1 MLTVISLIIIGLCLI
16 IILAVII
23 KKFPALAILDIE
35 NLPGEKEA
43 KFKDQIIK
51 ARVERDLAR
60 WSGAIAKVWLSITK
74 RLDGFLHSAQKQLR
88 KIRLNYKAS
97 VRIPWPEKKKRLQ
110 ELFAAVSDL
119 SRKGKHDEAEEKLL
133 EIISLDNKNVRAFF
147 ELGNLYGEEKK
158 YPEARQTYEYVLKLA
173 RQFRNDEA
181 IMGELTLPEIHFS
194 LAGVLEAVGELE
206 TACENLREALDLEP
220 NNPRY
225 LDLIL
230 DLSIMKKD
238 KEEASRYFEKLA
250 AVNPE
255 NQKLADWKEKID
267 SLQ

>member
-1 MLTVISLIIIGLCLI
+1 M
-16 IILAVII
+16 
-23 KKFPALAILDIE
+23 
-35 NLPGEKEA
+35 
-43 KFKDQIIK
+43 
-51 ARVERDLAR
+51 
-60 WSGAIAKVWLSITK
+60 
-74 RLDGFLHSAQKQLR
+74 
-88 KIRLNYKAS
+88 
-97 VRIPWPEKKKRLQ
+97 
-110 ELFAAVSDL
+110 
-119 SRKGKHDEAEEKLL
+119 
-133 EIISLDNKNVRAFF
+133 
-147 ELGNLYGEEKK
+147 
-158 YPEARQTYEYVLKLA
+158 
-173 RQFRNDEA
+173 
-181 IMGELTLPEIHFS
+181 
-194 LAGVLEAVGELE
+194 GELE